1 MSMYEEFMKKNS
13 QEVDTKNVNYRN
25 IREMMNLILE
35 KVSPDDDSIKL
46 VDVEKAIQSWL
57 KDKFLD
63 IWQREDVE
71 QQIRVLNDLD
81 EDDDVEL
88 SDEKLNNI
96 FLNLEHYHD
105 ANIGINWYEI
115 DNAIQNAEE

>member
-88 SDEKLNNI
+88 SDEKLNDI
-96 FLNLEHYHD
+96 FLNLKHYYD
-105 ANIGINWYEI
+105 ANTGINWYEI